1 MSVSV
6 PAGNTCGVRC
16 KSLRVLVLCLTA
28 SLALHAM
35 VITFFPEWIREPVS
49 LPLPVLDVVIAA
61 AEPEVLPAIPVLPPQ
76 PSPVIPRR
84 AQPTP
89 PIAGQ
94 AVTTQPERGP
104 AETKIA
110 VVPADMASPPQFTV
124 PMESP
129 RAAMGIR
136 PMPVA
141 PAEVVTPPALNAAYL
156 RNPPP
161 PYPQAARRNGE
172 EGTVMLRVL
181 VDPEGAPV
189 QVVLDKSSGSSLL
202 DSAAVDAV
210 RSWRFVPA
218 RRGRQNVEG
227 WVRVP
232 IVFRLEGL
240 S

>member
-1 MSVSV
+1 
-6 PAGNTCGVRC
+6 
-16 KSLRVLVLCLTA
+16 
-28 SLALHAM
+28 
-35 VITFFPEWIREPVS
+35 
-49 LPLPVLDVVIAA
+49 
-61 AEPEVLPAIPVLPPQ
+61 
-76 PSPVIPRR
+76 
-84 AQPTP
+84 
-89 PIAGQ
+89 
-94 AVTTQPERGP
+94 
-104 AETKIA
+104 
-110 VVPADMASPPQFTV
+110 
-124 PMESP
+124 
-129 RAAMGIR
+129 
-136 PMPVA
+136 MPVA